1 MEFWEAIVLG
11 IVQGLT
17 EFLPVSSSAHLRL
30 LGELL
35 PSGADPGAAF
45 TAVTQIGTELAVL
58 IYFRNDLWRIAT
70 AWLSHVARRTP
81 ADENARLGWHI
92 IIGSV
97 PIVVL
102 GLLFQSTIET
112 SLRNLYITAF
122 MLIAFGIILGVAD
135 RMGAKQKTLRTLSLR
150 DGLILGFAQALALV
164 PGVSRSGG
172 TISAGLFLGLTREAA
187 ARYSFL
193 LAVPAVFGSGFYQLL
208 DSWQDVQVVGIAE
221 TAVATIAAFVVG
233 YAVIV
238 AFLKIAATRSFA
250 PFVYYRITLGIFIIL
265 LLQTRTLYADADVL
279 GSRDVSYLATYQT
292 VVRFLCEKAQ
302 LLKTTRAH
310 ISNCPGTR

>member
-35 PSGADPGAAF
+35 PSGTDPGSSF
-45 TAVTQIGTELAVL
+45 TAITQIGTELAVL
-58 IYFRNDLWRIAT
+58 SYFRNDLWRIAT
-70 AWLSHVARRTP
+70 AWLSHMLRRMP

-97 PIVVL
+97 PIVIL
-102 GLLFQSTIET
+102 GLLFQSAIET
-112 SLRNLYITAF
+112 TLRNLYVTAF
-122 MLIAFGIILGVAD
+122 MLIAFGIVLGAAD
-135 RMGAKQKTLRTLSLR
+135 RMGPKQKSLRTLTWR
-150 DGLILGFAQALALV
+150 GGLVLGFAQALALI

-172 TISAGLFLGLTREAA
+172 TISAGLLLGLTREAA

-193 LAVPAVFGSGFYQLL
+193 LAVPAVFGSGFYQLINSL
-208 DSWQDVQVVGIAE
+208 KDVQVVGHAE

-238 AFLKIAATRSFA
+238 AFLKIASTRSFS
-250 PFVYYRITLGIFIIL
+250 PFVYYRIALGIFIIL
-265 LLQTRTLYADADVL
+265 LLQARV
-279 GSRDVSYLATYQT
+279 
-292 VVRFLCEKAQ
+292 
-302 LLKTTRAH
+302 
-310 ISNCPGTR
+310 ISSDGLPMLMY